1 MKTQGSAVLL
11 AFALIGLASAG
22 WDTPGPGVFDYDHF
36 CGPRAQPGTSHVCF
50 TSNYAVELMDNT
62 DFHGFQKPATN
73 TRKYT
78 IIRQLVSSLTFRAS
92 G

>member
-11 AFALIGLASAG
+11 AFALIGWLQLAG
-22 WDTPGPGVFDYDHF
+22 IHPGPEYSIMIIFVPSGS
-36 CGPRAQPGTSHVCF
+36 AGTSHVCF